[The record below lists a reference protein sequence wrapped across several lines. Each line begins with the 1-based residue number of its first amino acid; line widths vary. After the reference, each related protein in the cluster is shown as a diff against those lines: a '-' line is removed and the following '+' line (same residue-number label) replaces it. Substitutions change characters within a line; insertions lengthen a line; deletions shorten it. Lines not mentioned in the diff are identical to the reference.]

1 MVREVGVLVGVGV
14 GLSFHPWEA
23 QRVEWGEDYQRR
35 VAVVVVVV
43 PTTPTTAVPAQ
54 RMVAKE
60 EAGEK
65 IGGSEVVV
73 ARVVVVEVEVRMG
86 QATAISTPLP
96 LPCILWEQYQV
107 ALSPPLLPPPPP
119 PPPLLAHPPLNE
131 AVAAADV
138 GVGVG
143 A

>member
-1 MVREVGVLVGVGV
+1 M
-14 GLSFHPWEA
+14 A
-23 QRVEWGEDYQRR
+23 
-35 VAVVVVVV
+35 AVVV
-43 PTTPTTAVPAQ
+43 PITPTLAVPAQ

-73 ARVVVVEVEVRMG
+73 ARGLVVLVEMRMG
-86 QATAISTPLP
+86 QETAISTPLP
-96 LPCILWEQYQV
+96 LPCIPWEQYQV